1 MSDAFKTMRGS
12 GGQTRAIVFRRGL
25 DADGAAELLD
35 AVAAVRWSDLYHAY
49 GPAADVAMQLRAV
62 IVGDEGTREE
72 AWWNLFGNI
81 HHQGTIYEA
90 TVPAVPILLGLADW
104 VEYPDRALALMM
116 LREIAAADGVHVWRY
131 GSKDELVTLVDDQ
144 RRLYPLLRA
153 ALRDGA
159 ARLLDGWRDEE
170 PAIRRALLWLLS
182 ALPELHERYAALVA
196 DVLPARHRHAWELEV
211 SGSAESESESDGDAI
226 FALEDWVHTGV
237 ER

>member
-1 MSDAFKTMRGS
+1 VLDEFNTMRGS

-25 DADGAAELLD
+25 DADEATLLLD
-35 AVAAVRWSDLYHAY
+35 AVADVRWDDLYHAY
-49 GPAADVAMQLRAV
+49 GPATDVPMQLRAV

-90 TVPAVPILLGLADW
+90 TVAAVPTLLGLANW

-131 GSKDELVTLVDDQ
+131 GSNDELVTLVDEQ
-144 RRLYPLLRA
+144 RRIYPLLRGG
-153 ALRDGA
+153 LCDGA
-159 ARLLDGWRDEE
+159 MGLLDEWRGEE
-170 PAIRRALLWLLS
+170 PPIKRSLLWLLS
-182 ALPELHERYAALVA
+182 ALPELRERYAALVA
-196 DVLPARHRHAWELEV
+196 DVLPAKHRHAWDVEIA
-211 SGSAESESESDGDAI
+211 GSASSQEDADAV